1 MDITPF
7 QSNNHAHYNYIAI
20 LTLITPH
27 TFQAM
32 LAMELE
38 LRKHLQPQ
46 QPPNLHKVTEHILK
60 NEDVQFHWCIHW
72 CIVASDWEEE
82 ETEALLQLV
91 VNMWITIRG
100 FSYGWRSLSLHMQNR
115 FRSQKDYERS

>member
-1 MDITPF
+1 MDFRSVGGMTG
-7 QSNNHAHYNYIAI
+7 
-20 LTLITPH
+20 
-27 TFQAM
+27 
-32 LAMELE
+32 
-38 LRKHLQPQ
+38 KHLQPQ

-91 VNMWITIRG
+91 VNMWITIRR
-100 FSYGWRSLSLHMQNR
+100 FSYASAWMEKFKSAHAKSL
-115 FRSQKDYERS
+115 QKSKGLRKKLITKEST